1 MLAVT
6 KQILL
11 FSLQVLAVILLILSA
26 ATSGVIV
33 NNDVLEALRTFAG
46 LVDGPAKDLL
56 DLINGSLGIA
66 GWLIVLFV
74 VVLIA
79 EIVFIV
85 INIIWPSNLI
95 SGIIEILFNI
105 AVILCYFAS
114 GIAAGVFAAG
124 WGGPPELC
132 PDPDSPAGDLCD
144 SIPLTATNALEC
156 VFSFLQIGALGVVV
170 GMNIFAIL
178 KGRSQ
183 AT

>member
-11 FSLQVLAVILLILSA
+11 FSLQVLAVILLILSI
-26 ATSGVIV
+26 ATSAVIV
-33 NNDVLEALRTFAG
+33 NNDVLEALRTF
-46 LVDGPAKDLL
+46 DGSVSGTTKDLL

-66 GWLIVLFV
+66 WWLSFLFFV
-74 VVLIA
+74 ILFA
-79 EIVFIV
+79 EIVIIS
-85 INIIWPSNLI
+85 INIKWPSSHFSDIL
-95 SGIIEILFNI
+95 ELLFNI

-124 WGGPPELC
+124 WGGPPEAC
-132 PDPDSPAGDLCD
+132 PDPDSPFGDLCD